1 GNQRTA
7 FIHAGLKLGTV
18 AILHYQQRQALVVLA
33 CQRYHALA
41 RALPVDALNIQTAA
55 QRRKRSQHAFD
66 ERAVPAIEC
75 LAGISRIFKSRLQ
88 EKKLVL
94 FHLSPQIW
102 PGEGRAR
109 LPERAFR
116 KAFRTFRNMIW
127 NSFPSQ
133 MPPIDL

>member
-1 GNQRTA
+1 
-7 FIHAGLKLGTV
+7 
-18 AILHYQQRQALVVLA
+18 
-33 CQRYHALA
+33 HALA

-66 ERAVPAIEC
+66 KRAVPAIEC
-75 LAGISRIFKSRLQ
+75 LAGVSRICKPRLQ

-94 FHLSPQIW
+94 FHLSLKIW
-102 PGEGRAR
+102 PGKGRAWLR

-133 MPPIDL
+133 MPTIDL